1 MGYNSI
7 GAPRLSSF
15 DEAREWYGKVKPI
28 RGNKD
33 GVRPL
38 GERRYHGAA
47 SITMPDPDTVLL
59 NYYGNKLVE
68 WRSDNTLTLHAP
80 KYYSAYSGDQ
90 IIGFVPRSMSFEWNK
105 GRLFVQTDG
114 KQIELTR
121 RQSLKFVPVEKTYNG
136 LPVFEVVG
144 APDAQVY
151 RVRRGMAD
159 AITKRRFGAFLEWVT
174 VTSTIAP
181 SGSHEELS
189 VSYRKFRTA
198 LGYSNEFCDAQRNAV
213 SGLGWDEADGRRGY
227 VMQALADVDYLPY
240 SPNRRGATFHR
251 ASSELLAA
259 WMSGNNPDRWL
270 DALNVIQEHVGTG
283 WTHNY
288 HAKQE
293 HVTPKRVYDYVKT
306 ITAFLHRDEAFKV
319 ITIPAGT
326 VPSKC
331 NAEYFREIHI
341 DFGQTD
347 SVSECSPT

>member
-1 MGYNSI
+1 MAFNAI
-7 GAPRLSSF
+7 GGPRLGSF
-15 DEAREWYGKVKPI
+15 NDAVDWYNKVKPI

-33 GVRPL
+33 GTRPL
-38 GERRYHGAA
+38 GERRYHNAA
-47 SITMPDPDTVLL
+47 SITMPDPITVVL
-59 NYYGNKLVE
+59 NYYGHRLVE
-68 WRSDNTLTLHAP
+68 WRSNDTFILHAP
-80 KYYSAYSGDQ
+80 KYYSAFSGDQ

-121 RQSLKFVPVEKTYNG
+121 RQSLKFVPIEKTYNG
-136 LPVFEVVG
+136 YPVFEVEG
-144 APDAQVY
+144 APDARVY
-151 RVRRGMAD
+151 RVKRGVAD
-159 AITKRRFGAFLEWVT
+159 AIVQRRFGAFLEWVT
-174 VTSTIAP
+174 LTSTIAP
-181 SGSHEELS
+181 SGSHAELS
-189 VSYRKFRTA
+189 LSYRKFRTE
-198 LGYSNEFCDAQRNAV
+198 LGYSNEFCDAQRSAV

-240 SPNRRGATFHR
+240 SPNRRGPTFHR

-259 WMSGNNPDRWL
+259 WMSGNNTERWL

-283 WTHNY
+283 RAYNFRGE
-288 HAKQE
+288 A
-293 HVTPKRVYDYVKT
+293 HVDQKRVYDYVKN

-331 NAEYFREIHI
+331 NAEYFREINI

-347 SVSECSPT
+347 TVSVCSPT